1 MGCKHKWAVLDKTV
15 LESGW
20 EQLTAGGG
28 GELFDRPPDDL
39 FVKTVMLVCHCTECG
54 KIQKFTERSR

>member
-1 MGCKHKWAVLDKTV
+1 MGCKHKWAVLDKTL

-20 EQLTAGGG
+20 EQIVAGGG
-28 GELFDRPPDDL
+28 GKFGNLPGDL